1 MRPLSKELAA
11 VEREEPMI
19 RELGDI
25 RAQAEASEGRQRFMV
40 RVAVASVVLTAIA
53 AVAAVVAIFT

>member
-1 MRPLSKELAA
+1 
-11 VEREEPMI
+11 MI